1 MTYTLA
7 REQLGDWLQQVAAGK
22 RLIAPV
28 TDDQG
33 RVAFAEVD
41 DPQALTV
48 PPGPV
53 AESPKRWL
61 YPPSEELFRYTEL
74 GGTPRLYGGEP
85 CPPPQVIF
93 GLRPCDAVAIAQT
106 DDFWTADL
114 GDPYYEQRRAATLLI
129 ALNCDRVV
137 PECFCEGI
145 SRAMSEPR
153 GMDVLVT
160 PLREKLYLLE
170 SFSPAGEEALA
181 ATAGLLTAS
190 QGEEIAA
197 RQTLAEKIRRQQT
210 RALDTDRLTAA
221 IQAVFHEGEF
231 WQTHTAG
238 CIGCG
243 VCTYMCPTCT
253 CFDVMDDAIA
263 DTGFRYR
270 CWDSCQ
276 FRQFCEEASGHD
288 RRPTQWQRQRQR
300 ICHKLWYSVERF
312 NEITCTGC
320 GRCVRL
326 CPVNI
331 DIARVAQAA
340 LDLHKGDDE

>member
-1 MTYTLA
+1 MSYTLA
-7 REQLGDWLQQVAAGK
+7 REQLGEWLQQLSAGK

-28 TDDQG
+28 TDEQG
-33 RVAFAEVD
+33 RVAFAEVN
-41 DPQALTV
+41 DPKAITV
-48 PPGPV
+48 PVGPV

-61 YPPSEELFRYTEL
+61 YPPSEELFRFTDL
-74 GGTPRLYGGEP
+74 GGTPRLYGDDQ

-106 DDFWTADL
+106 DTFWAADL
-114 GDPYYEQRRAATLLI
+114 GDPYYQKRRAATLLV
-129 ALNCDRVV
+129 ALNCDDVM

-145 SRAMSEPR
+145 SKALSQPQ

-160 PLREKLYLLE
+160 PLDEKRYLVE
-170 SFSPAGEEALA
+170 SLSEAGGQALSATASLLTAASADDEAAREALA
-181 ATAGLLTAS
+181 
-190 QGEEIAA
+190 
-197 RQTLAEKIRRQQT
+197 RQTGERQGRQ
-210 RALDTDRLTAA
+210 LDIERVTAA
-221 IQAVFHEGEF
+221 IEAVFDDDEF
-231 WQTHTAG
+231 WQEYSAG

-243 VCTYMCPTCT
+243 VCTFMCPTCT

-312 NEITCTGC
+312 EDITCTGC
-320 GRCVRL
+320 GRCIRL

-331 DIARVAQAA
+331 DIARIAQAA
-340 LDLHKGDDE
+340 LDRQKEGNE